1 MNTLPSSILERLQR
15 TAESTMPDT
24 CQRLQRG
31 SPTTDAHGKT
41 VYVYTAVGSAQ
52 PCGVRPPSSR
62 EVAGDAVIADYI
74 LRLPH
79 DMLLARYDRLRL
91 LSRHGETLSPAVDG
105 DIIGEIEHGPSAQV
119 VKLKVIPY
127 GN

>member
-1 MNTLPSSILERLQR
+1 MNSLPGSIRKRVQR
-15 TAESTMPDT
+15 TAVATMPDT

-31 SPTTDAHGKT
+31 SPTTDAHGKK
-41 VYVYTAVGSAQ
+41 VYVYTAVGSEQ
-52 PCGVRPPSSR
+52 PCGIRPPSSR

-74 LRLPH
+74 VRLPH
-79 DMLLARYDRLRL
+79 DMTLSRYDRLRL
-91 LSRHGETLSPAVDG
+91 LSRHGELLNPALDG
-105 DIIGEIEHGPSAQV
+105 DIIGEIEHGPTAQV